1 MLHFNSCVLA
11 PTLSANTAL
20 PSFPP
25 LHHPA
30 DQRAFEL
37 EDRLMQQLRQTRS
50 FDDNQRLEAEQAML
64 LHSKNAEL
72 QNRVK
77 DVSGRGW

>member
-1 MLHFNSCVLA
+1 
-11 PTLSANTAL
+11 
-20 PSFPP
+20 
-25 LHHPA
+25 
-30 DQRAFEL
+30 
-37 EDRLMQQLRQTRS
+37 MQQLRQTRS